1 MDIGAT
7 YWVSNTRQSRMTKV
21 KCKIVG
27 VEGKKPQKCNFI
39 EHLSAIW
46 KGKCYLTLS
55 FMSQNAQFL

>member
-1 MDIGAT
+1 MDTGAT

-21 KCKIVG
+21 KRKIVG
-27 VEGKKPQKCNFI
+27 VEGKPQECNFI

-55 FMSQNAQFL
+55 FMSQNPQFL

>member
-1 MDIGAT
+1 MDTGAT
-7 YWVSNTRQSRMTKV
+7 YWVSNTQQSRMTKA

-27 VEGKKPQKCNFI
+27 VEGKPQEHNST

-46 KGKCYLTLS
+46 KRKCYLTLS